1 MSIKVAAAVWALL
14 GFAESSAL
22 AAVIKC
28 PYSLNKHL
36 FGSVSLFDGDPAGL
50 ADMIPI
56 EGRWDVS
63 KPATEGWFL
72 VCRYRGTKETK
83 TFRVPDGVKFCDIDG
98 FCR

>member
-1 MSIKVAAAVWALL
+1 MPIKVGATVLASL
-14 GFAESSAL
+14 GLAGGSAFAG
-22 AAVIKC
+22 IKC

-83 TFRVPDGVKFCDIDG
+83 TFRVPDGAKFCDIDG